1 MIKVFDSL
9 QERKLKKEQSD
20 RNFLLTIALI
30 MTLILVIVL
39 LNTYV
44 FFNVQVVGDSM
55 NPTLTSGDLLVANR
69 KADVKIGDIVI
80 IEGEKGE
87 SWLIKRVIAKEGQT
101 VKISGGYVYVDGEKL
116 DEPYVIK
123 DGATLAIDWVDRKL
137 ESGEIFY
144 LGDNRVNSS
153 DSRTE
158 RYGTCTKDQIVGVIE
173 NWSLSFKS
181 FRGRLH
187 GTLKG
192 D

>member
-30 MTLILVIVL
+30 MTIIFVVVL

-55 NPTLTSGDLLVANR
+55 NPTLTTGDLLVANR
-69 KADVKIGDIVI
+69 KSDVKIGDIVI

-87 SWLIKRVIAKEGQT
+87 AWLIKRVIAREGQT

-123 DGATLAIDWVDRKL
+123 DGATNAIDWEDRTL

-144 LGDNRVNSS
+144 LGDNRINSS

-158 RYGTCTKDQIVGVIE
+158 RYGTCTEEQIVGVIE
-173 NWSLSFKS
+173 DWSLAFKG